1 MANSASSVMASVAP
15 AGACGDLDA
24 LQGKDVVTGSAHLM
38 SFIGGPRPLAVERG

>member
-1 MANSASSVMASVAP
+1 MANSASSVMAFVAL

-38 SFIGGPRPLAVERG
+38 PSIRVPRLLERG